1 MGMDSEL
8 VIYKAN
14 TFWERL
20 RGLLGRRMLDANEAL
35 HIQPCSDVHSFGMTY
50 PLDILFL
57 DKTGHV
63 LKAGVLKP
71 NSWLFCK
78 GASSVLEF
86 KAGCSQAFNSA
97 EVIVR
102 KSIGERHE
110 Q

>member
-1 MGMDSEL
+1 MHGEL

-35 HIQPCSDVHSFGMTY
+35 HIQPCSDVHSFGMKY

-57 DKTGHV
+57 DKAGHV
-63 LKAGVLKP
+63 LKADVLKP

-78 GASSVLEF
+78 GATSVLEF
-86 KAGCSQAFNSA
+86 KAGCSQAFDSA